1 MSPEGRALFQASID
15 FCMGQDPHKTWR
27 RDDFI
32 DHVVQASGVDNLITV
47 GTMTAPLRY
56 HGVIEQVSPG
66 WWRTVKAAPTLT
78 PEVFEAYWQ
87 LPASERSHQTA
98 APSSRPQP
106 TCNVCGLQHLG
117 EC

>member
-1 MSPEGRALFQASID
+1 MTPKDRALFQASID
-15 FCMGQDPHKTWR
+15 FCTGQDPHKTWR

-32 DHVVQASGVDNLITV
+32 DYVVNTSGVSNLITV

-66 WWRTVKAAPTLT
+66 WWRTVKDAPTLT
-78 PEVFEAYWQ
+78 PEVFEAYWK
-87 LPASERSHQTA
+87 LPASERSHETA
-98 APSSRPQP
+98 LPTPKPQP
-106 TCNVCGLQHLG
+106 TCGVCGLQHLG